1 MGIKIM
7 SPNGGSV
14 TIEAPASGTS
24 GSSDFTLELPTGRG
38 SANQVLKVDN
48 SGKLRFEAESGGDPP
63 FASGTRMVFHNAS
76 APTGWTK
83 DTTARNT
90 ALRVVGGA
98 NAAALSSG
106 GDTDFSTVFGSSV
119 STNSHTLTE
128 SEIPAHTHPV
138 SNLNQTVST
147 ASAGCGRNCANGPI
161 GNTSG
166 TTSSTGGG
174 QGHSHTMAMNIKFM
188 DIIIC
193 QAD

>member
-7 SPNGGSV
+7 SSNGGSV
-14 TIEAPASGTS
+14 TVEAPASGTS
-24 GSSDFTLELPTGRG
+24 GGSDFTLVLPTGRG

-90 ALRVVGGA
+90 ALRCVGGA
-98 NAAALSSG
+98 NAAALTSG

-119 STNSHTLTE
+119 STNAHTLTE
-128 SEIPAHTHPV
+128 SEIPSHTHPV
-138 SNLNQTVST
+138 SNLNTNVTLGS
-147 ASAGCGRNCANGPI
+147 GCGRSCISQPI

-166 TTSSTGGG
+166 NTSSTGGG

>member
-1 MGIKIM
+1 MGIKII
-7 SPNGGSV
+7 SPNGGSI
-14 TIEAPASGTS
+14 TLEAPASGTS
-24 GSSDFTLELPTGRG
+24 GNSDFTLELPTGRG

-48 SGKLRFEAESGGDPP
+48 NGKLRFEAESGGDPA

-98 NAAALSSG
+98 NSAALSSG
-106 GDTDFSTVFGSSV
+106 GDTDFSSVFGSSV

-138 SNLNQTVST
+138 SNINTNVNLGS
-147 ASAGCGRNCANGPI
+147 GCGRSCTSQPI